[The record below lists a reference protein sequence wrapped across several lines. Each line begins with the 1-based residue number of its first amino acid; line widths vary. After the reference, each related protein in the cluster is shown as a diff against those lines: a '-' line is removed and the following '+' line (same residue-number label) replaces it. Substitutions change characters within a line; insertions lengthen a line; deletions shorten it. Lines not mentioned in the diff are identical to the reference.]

1 VSAPER
7 GRRTYVVTGAF
18 GLVGANLTRHLLASR
33 PGCTVIGVDRD
44 APGPDVERFLGEHR
58 ARLEVVQA
66 DITDPSAFDGVG
78 RVDVVVHGA
87 TVTHVAAWEVATP
100 RRYVDTNI
108 VGTTNVLEWARTL
121 THLERLVY
129 VSTGS
134 VYGDGSPAS
143 SEAPQSEDGPLA
155 PHHLY
160 SISKYASELLVGR
173 YAELFGLDHRV
184 VRLSGVFGP
193 LERPTGSRM
202 LMSPVCTLAHAAIEG
217 RPVRVSA
224 RTLDSAADHV
234 SAEDVA
240 DGIARLADAPAPAH
254 RTYNLAHG
262 SLTPFGEL
270 LEVALQAGLPVEVDL
285 VERPEDADI
294 DLDPSRRRGRFNA
307 YDVTRAVGD
316 LEWRPRPL
324 VDQLASYARWLRA

>member
-1 VSAPER
+1 MSAPER
-7 GRRTYVVTGAF
+7 SRRTYLVTGAF

-33 PGCTVIGVDRD
+33 PGCTVIAVDRE
-44 APGPDVERFLGEHR
+44 APGADVERFLAVDGG
-58 ARLEVVQA
+58 RLEVVQA
-66 DITDPSAFDGVG
+66 DITDPAAFEDVG
-78 RVDVVVHGA
+78 HVDVVVHGA
-87 TVTHVAAWEVATP
+87 TVTHVAAWEAATP

-108 VGTTNVLEWARTL
+108 VGTTNVLEWARTC

-129 VSTGS
+129 IGTGS
-134 VYGDGSPAS
+134 VYGDGTPAS
-143 SEAPQSEDGPLA
+143 SETPQSEDGPLA

-173 YAELFGLDHRV
+173 YAELFGFDHRV

-202 LMSPVCTLAHAAIEG
+202 LMSPVCTLAHAAVAG
-217 RPVRVSA
+217 RPVRVTS

-240 DGIARLADAPAPAH
+240 DGIARLADARAPAH
-254 RTYNLAHG
+254 RTYNLANG
-262 SLTPFGEL
+262 SLTPFREL
-270 LEVALQAGLPVEVDL
+270 LEDAAQASLPVELEL

-294 DLDPSRRRGRFNA
+294 DLDPARRGGRFNA
-307 YDVTRAVGD
+307 YDITRAARD

-324 VDQLASYARWLRA
+324 AEQLASYARWLR